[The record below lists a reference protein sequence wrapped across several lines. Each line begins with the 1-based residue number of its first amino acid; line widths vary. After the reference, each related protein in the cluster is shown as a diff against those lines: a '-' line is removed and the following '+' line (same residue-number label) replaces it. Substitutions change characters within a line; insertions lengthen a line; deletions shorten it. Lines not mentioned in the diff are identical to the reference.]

1 MSTESTSSSLLEK
14 RRGKE
19 QADALVLGGV
29 DGRAAGGGKNG
40 WRVVPG
46 SGGGNGGGN
55 SGWRPQQNGNQLSFM
70 NLQGERGQVPMSP
83 SPWELTPKKMGDDL
97 FLTVR

>member
-1 MSTESTSSSLLEK
+1 MSAESSSSSLLEK
-14 RRGKE
+14 RRVKE
-19 QADALVLGGV
+19 QADALVLEGVGGRV
-29 DGRAAGGGKNG
+29 AGSGKNG
-40 WRVVPG
+40 WRVVPE
-46 SGGGNGGGN
+46 SGGNGG
-55 SGWRPQQNGNQLSFM
+55 SDAGWRTQQNGNQRSFM